1 MNNNSKAMKDTP
13 KIWND
18 TEVKLLKKWGEQAA
32 SYRVLHNRAYRKY
45 KYLTALFTIPV
56 IIISTLTGTA
66 NFSQGTIIQI
76 YPQFDLYLPLV
87 IGALNLIS
95 GIVTTIGQFLRVS
108 ELNEANRNAS
118 ISYGKFARNISTEL
132 SLPPNERTY
141 SGLDF
146 IQICRNEMDRLIEQS
161 PEIPMKI
168 INKFEHNKKFA
179 KIVKPELINIS
190 AIDVYKPTAEEKAK
204 EMVAGAASKF
214 RNKFLTN
221 KLKELEPEKDS
232 SSKFKEFTAKRNV
245 ELELAD
251 LRDNKLA
258 NNPEIKSRVSAIFKK
273 DDNNDDNDDNIIPN
287 IKNVKNLFENVE
299 HNKRSNNIKKPPKKI
314 SSIMKLVDKDNLDK
328 IKSIQENK
336 SDKNTH
342 VSIDVNKLKTS
353 LLDKIDETKKNIDN
367 NLNTN
372 VDISEIETNLDEI
385 NNVITNTTD
394 ETTIEDK
401 NINVDNEIIEEGNEI
416 IEEGNE
422 IIEEINKSIEDVNE
436 LLEIN
441 TLIDND
447 EEEKREFKNIVKD
460 KAINKENTE
469 DDIANETEEEQ

>member
-18 TEVKLLKKWGEQAA
+18 TEVKVLKKWGEQAA

-56 IIISTLTGTA
+56 IIISTVTGTA

-76 YPQFDLYLPLV
+76 YPSIELYLPLV
-87 IGALNLIS
+87 IGAMNLIS

-168 INKFEHNKKFA
+168 INKFEHNKKF
-179 KIVKPELINIS
+179 KDIIKPELINIS
-190 AIDVYKPTAEEKAK
+190 SIDVYKPSPEEKAK
-204 EMVAGAASKF
+204 EMVAGAAGKF

-221 KLKELEPEKDS
+221 KLKDLEPEKDS
-232 SSKFKEFTAKRNV
+232 SSKFKEFTAKRSV

-251 LRDNKLA
+251 LRDNKVA
-258 NNPEIKSRVSAIFKK
+258 NNSDVKRKVSSIFENK
-273 DDNNDDNDDNIIPN
+273 DNQNNQDNTIANV
-287 IKNVKNLFENVE
+287 KNVKNMFEQTVVNNV
-299 HNKRSNNIKKPPKKI
+299 NKAPPKKI
-314 SSIMKLVDKDNLDK
+314 TSIMDLVDKDKLDK
-328 IKSIQENK
+328 IKKEAPEKVPEEKPQE
-336 SDKNTH
+336 H
-342 VSIDVNKLKTS
+342 VSIDVAQLKTS
-353 LLDKIDETKKNIDN
+353 LFDKIDETRKNIDN

-385 NNVITNTTD
+385 NNVIINNT
-394 ETTIEDK
+394 ESKK
-401 NINVDNEIIEEGNEI
+401 NSIIEETSEVIEDMSKEEEI
-416 IEEGNE
+416 IKEGE
-422 IIEEINKSIEDVNE
+422 DIIKEGEDIIKDIEE
-436 LLEIN
+436 
-441 TLIDND
+441 
-447 EEEKREFKNIVKD
+447 
-460 KAINKENTE
+460 AKENTE
-469 DDIANETEEEQ
+469 EAKVKPVDDIANETEEEN

>member
-1 MNNNSKAMKDTP
+1 M
-13 KIWND
+13 
-18 TEVKLLKKWGEQAA
+18 
-32 SYRVLHNRAYRKY
+32 
-45 KYLTALFTIPV
+45 
-56 IIISTLTGTA
+56 
-66 NFSQGTIIQI
+66 
-76 YPQFDLYLPLV
+76 LV
-87 IGALNLIS
+87 
-95 GIVTTIGQFLRVS
+95 FLMVS
-108 ELNEANRNAS
+108 
-118 ISYGKFARNISTEL
+118 IARNISTEL

-204 EMVAGAASKF
+204 DMVAGAANKF
-214 RNKFLTN
+214 KNKFLIN

-258 NNPEIKSRVSAIFKK
+258 NNPEIKSRVSAIFEK
-273 DDNNDDNDDNIIPN
+273 DDNNDDNDDNVIPN

-314 SSIMKLVDKDNLDK
+314 SSIMELVDKDNLDK

-394 ETTIEDK
+394 ENTIEDK
-401 NINVDNEIIEEGNEI
+401 NINVDNEI

-441 TLIDND
+441 TIIDNH
-447 EEEKREFKNIVKD
+447 EEKRRI
-460 KAINKENTE
+460 
-469 DDIANETEEEQ
+469 

>member
-18 TEVKLLKKWGEQAA
+18 TEVKVLKKWGEQAA

-76 YPQFDLYLPLV
+76 YPSFDIYLPLV

-118 ISYGKFARNISTEL
+118 ISYGKFSRNISTEL

-168 INKFEHNKKFA
+168 INRFEHNKKF
-179 KIVKPELINIS
+179 KDIIKPELINITS
-190 AIDVYKPTAEEKAK
+190 IDVYKPSTEEKTK
-204 EMVAGAASKF
+204 EIVAGAAGKF

-232 SSKFKEFTAKRNV
+232 SSKFKEFNAKRNV

-258 NNPEIKSRVSAIFKK
+258 NNPAIKSRVSSIFENN
-273 DDNNDDNDDNIIPN
+273 DNDNDNNVSN
-287 IKNVKNLFENVE
+287 IKNVKNMFEKNLE
-299 HNKRSNNIKKPPKKI
+299 SNKINNNFKEPPKKI
-314 SSIMKLVDKDNLDK
+314 NSIMDLVDKDNLKK
-328 IKSIQENK
+328 IKVIQDKQDK
-336 SDKNTH
+336 SDTNTH
-342 VSIDVNKLKTS
+342 VSIDVNKLKNS

-385 NNVITNTTD
+385 NNVITNTT
-394 ETTIEDK
+394 EDK
-401 NINVDNEIIEEGNEI
+401 NINEDNENIEEGNEI
-416 IEEGNE
+416 LEEGNE
-422 IIEEINKSIEDVNE
+422 ILEEINKSMEDVNE
-436 LLEIN
+436 LLEITN
-441 TLIDND
+441 KSRVNDN
-447 EEEKREFKNIVKD
+447 KIATQFKNIVNA
-460 KAINKENTE
+460 KAINKENND
-469 DDIANETEEEQ
+469 DDIANETEEE

>member
-1 MNNNSKAMKDTP
+1 MNNNKGMKDAP

-76 YPQFDLYLPLV
+76 YPSFDLYLPLV

-161 PEIPMKI
+161 PEISMKI
-168 INKFEHNKKFA
+168 ISKFEHNKKFEN
-179 KIVKPELINIS
+179 IIKPELINIS
-190 AIDVYKPTAEEKAK
+190 EIEVYKPTKQEKAT
-204 EMVAGAASKF
+204 EMVAGAAGKF

-245 ELELAD
+245 ELELAE
-251 LRDNKLA
+251 LRDNKVA
-258 NNPEIKSRVSAIFKK
+258 NKSDVKSKVSSLFQNNH
-273 DDNNDDNDDNIIPN
+273 DQENDNVIAN
-287 IKNVKNLFENVE
+287 IKNVKNLFEQNVVT
-299 HNKRSNNIKKPPKKI
+299 NIE
-314 SSIMKLVDKDNLDK
+314 SSPRKK
-328 IKSIQENK
+328 IKSIMELVD
-336 SDKNTH
+336 SDNLEQIRKNQQNNNNSKTSH
-342 VSIDVNKLKTS
+342 VSINVDKLKTN

-372 VDISEIETNLDEI
+372 VNISEIETNLDEI
-385 NNVITNTTD
+385 NNVIINTTQNNLQQTNKD
-394 ETTIEDK
+394 
-401 NINVDNEIIEEGNEI
+401 INGIIEEDINQT
-416 IEEGNE
+416 IEEDINQT
-422 IIEEINKSIEDVNE
+422 IEENNSNQTIEEDINIHETTKLHIH
-436 LLEIN
+436 
-441 TLIDND
+441 ND
-447 EEEKREFKNIVKD
+447 D
-460 KAINKENTE
+460 KGNDTE
-469 DDIANETEEEQ
+469 DEQL

>member
-1 MNNNSKAMKDTP
+1 MSKSNVKEKEMKNTP
-13 KIWND
+13 KQWND

-76 YPQFDLYLPLV
+76 YPDFDLYLPLV

-168 INKFEHNKKFA
+168 INKFEHNKKF
-179 KIVKPELINIS
+179 KDIIKPELINITS
-190 AIDVYKPTAEEKAK
+190 IDVYKPTAEEKAK
-204 EMVAGAASKF
+204 EMVAGAANKF
-214 RNKFLTN
+214 RAKFLTN

-245 ELELAD
+245 ELELAE
-251 LRDNKLA
+251 LRDNKVA
-258 NNPEIKSRVSAIFKK
+258 SKADIKSKVSAIF
-273 DDNNDDNDDNIIPN
+273 DTNENTDNNNDNDNDNTNPITN
-287 IKNVKNLFENVE
+287 IKDVKNMFEN
-299 HNKRSNNIKKPPKKI
+299 N
-314 SSIMKLVDKDNLDK
+314 SIINLH
-328 IKSIQENK
+328 Q
-336 SDKNTH
+336 KNLH
-342 VSIDVNKLKTS
+342 
-353 LLDKIDETKKNIDN
+353 LLWT
-367 NLNTN
+367 
-372 VDISEIETNLDEI
+372 
-385 NNVITNTTD
+385 
-394 ETTIEDK
+394 
-401 NINVDNEIIEEGNEI
+401 
-416 IEEGNE
+416 
-422 IIEEINKSIEDVNE
+422 
-436 LLEIN
+436 
-441 TLIDND
+441 
-447 EEEKREFKNIVKD
+447 
-460 KAINKENTE
+460 
-469 DDIANETEEEQ
+469 